1 MSVRADK
8 HQRMLAELLTRPGNG
23 DLPHHAII
31 GPFLILSRPDVCAD
45 CRERAPRWVA
55 RRYLRSAVVLMA
67 SFSYADGPPGILE
80 YSSGTLGLP
89 IIC

>member
-23 DLPHHAII
+23 ELSRHLII
-31 GPFLILSRPDVCAD
+31 DPFLILSVLDVCAD

-55 RRYLRSAVVLMA
+55 RRYLRCITVLTV
-67 SFSYADGPPGILE
+67 SFFCSDGRPGILE
-80 YSSGTLGLP
+80 YLSGTLGLP
-89 IIC
+89 VAC